1 MNRSLEAMQETHITC
16 KHLGRKRGGMY
27 AGCRNYLMDKAKRS
41 KLKKAGKLILQILK
55 YFYPVQSNYTTCY
68 VVLHFCVHVYLCICV
83 QVFVYLR
90 RGNSSVRVAYV
101 HNIPMISH
109 CGSQLAPWL
118 LFNGACLYMKSRQ
131 CQSNETY
138 QMFFHFPRL
147 FFFSILKSSRKVQTL
162 QWCKKNCDTIVCAIA
177 QGGVVS
183 TFTMFSLLPC

>member
-1 MNRSLEAMQETHITC
+1 M
-16 KHLGRKRGGMY
+16 
-27 AGCRNYLMDKAKRS
+27 
-41 KLKKAGKLILQILK
+41 
-55 YFYPVQSNYTTCY
+55 
-68 VVLHFCVHVYLCICV
+68 CICV

-147 FFFSILKSSRKVQTL
+147 FFFHSKKFEKGPDPPMVQKKIVIQLFVRLLREVLTRVLCQLL
-162 QWCKKNCDTIVCAIA
+162 QCFLFHLVDHCGQSVRT
-177 QGGVVS
+177 QE
-183 TFTMFSLLPC
+183 SLR

>member
-1 MNRSLEAMQETHITC
+1 M
-16 KHLGRKRGGMY
+16 
-27 AGCRNYLMDKAKRS
+27 
-41 KLKKAGKLILQILK
+41 LQILK
-55 YFYPVQSNYTTCY
+55 YFCPVQSNYTTCY

-147 FFFSILKSSRKVQTL
+147 FFFHSKKFEKGPDPPMVQKKTVIQLFVRLLGSCCVNFYNVFSSTL
-162 QWCKKNCDTIVCAIA
+162 LTTVDSRWKGEHKRACASMVGSGCFLVMIRC
-177 QGGVVS
+177 
-183 TFTMFSLLPC
+183 FW

>member
-1 MNRSLEAMQETHITC
+1 M
-16 KHLGRKRGGMY
+16 
-27 AGCRNYLMDKAKRS
+27 
-41 KLKKAGKLILQILK
+41 
-55 YFYPVQSNYTTCY
+55 
-68 VVLHFCVHVYLCICV
+68 CICV

-147 FFFSILKSSRKVQTL
+147 FFFILKSSRKVQTL
-162 QWCKKNCDTIVCAIA
+162 QKCKKNCDTIVCAIA
-177 QGGVVS
+177 RQLLCQLLQCFLFHLVDHCGQSVEER
-183 TFTMFSLLPC
+183 TQESLR